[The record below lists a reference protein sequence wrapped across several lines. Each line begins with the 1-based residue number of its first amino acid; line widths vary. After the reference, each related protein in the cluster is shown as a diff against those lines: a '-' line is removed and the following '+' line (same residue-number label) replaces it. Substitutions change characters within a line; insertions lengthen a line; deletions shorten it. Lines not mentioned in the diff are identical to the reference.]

1 MSKRKVKRL
10 GASVR
15 LYITAFSNTSLL
27 SEVKLC
33 KWNENG
39 NLRTM
44 KHSQIYANCLVSMCI
59 SPPPRWRRRFQSV
72 IPMLHIYILG
82 MLVCYY
88 FEMLNKEK
96 RNWIKSIT
104 PARSKNVKLKMFI
117 IYTGTIFY
125 QRIIDKLH
133 VILITSLN
141 KWVLEERFIFNMFNS
156 APICCLRCNV
166 LNVHDVRVSRCDHI
180 TQPLYGLCESDL
192 KFICIFRKVRLW
204 SKITVC
210 CASPHSLRA
219 VNNNLARCSYCW
231 YNVMGAA
238 HHMLSCLISSW
249 LILGLFNHVIQGWS
263 QNGRMFPSLSRNTIV
278 SCLGVAFHVIYGRS

>member
-1 MSKRKVKRL
+1 
-10 GASVR
+10 
-15 LYITAFSNTSLL
+15 
-27 SEVKLC
+27 
-33 KWNENG
+33 
-39 NLRTM
+39 
-44 KHSQIYANCLVSMCI
+44 
-59 SPPPRWRRRFQSV
+59 
-72 IPMLHIYILG
+72 
-82 MLVCYY
+82 
-88 FEMLNKEK
+88 
-96 RNWIKSIT
+96 
-104 PARSKNVKLKMFI
+104 MFI

-231 YNVMGAA
+231 YNAIVNSWWARPTTCCHVWYHRGLSWACLTMLFRAGLRMAGCSHLYRA
-238 HHMLSCLISSW
+238 IPSCHAWAWPSTWFMAGHSYRLNRCFHLYRMMLSC
-249 LILGLFNHVIQGWS
+249 F
-263 QNGRMFPSLSRNTIV
+263 T
-278 SCLGVAFHVIYGRS
+278 LGVSHHVALGRSDGGPGVFPLTMRCYRVYPGRDLKTVCEQLKSNV